1 MKEDETMYREER
13 KIYFS
18 TPELFKALALFCET
32 TNLRFPFND
41 DAKIDF
47 RTESELVATLSDP
60 DQSDVTRE
68 FLESEVIVALILLC
82 KKMDIPVARKAVKT
96 IELSEEKIVFAMKL
110 SDESATI
117 HDLSS

>member
-1 MKEDETMYREER
+1 MYREER

-18 TPELFKALALFCET
+18 TPELFRALALFCET

-41 DAKIDF
+41 EAKVDF
-47 RTESELVATLSDP
+47 RTEPELIATLSDP

-110 SDESATI
+110 SD
-117 HDLSS
+117 DPSS